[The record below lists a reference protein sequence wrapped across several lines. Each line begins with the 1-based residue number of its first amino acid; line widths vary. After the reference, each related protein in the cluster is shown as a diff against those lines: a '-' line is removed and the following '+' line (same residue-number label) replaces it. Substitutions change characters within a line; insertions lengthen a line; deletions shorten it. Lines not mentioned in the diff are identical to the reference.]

1 MKSPRLALI
10 AALVAL
16 PLATTTAPV
25 FAADAAHSHDSA
37 SHATMELKQGKKW
50 ETDAP
55 LRQGMNA
62 IHGYVS
68 TSLADA
74 GQGKMTPNNYDGLSR
89 NVMTQV
95 TYIVQNCKLEPEAD
109 AQLHI
114 LLANI
119 VQSVEAAEGKVAG
132 QERAEG
138 LTKMAQALNSYG
150 QYFDHP
156 GWKDL
161 DAVH

>member
-1 MKSPRLALI
+1 
-10 AALVAL
+10 
-16 PLATTTAPV
+16 
-25 FAADAAHSHDSA
+25 
-37 SHATMELKQGKKW
+37 
-50 ETDAP
+50 
-55 LRQGMNA
+55 
-62 IHGYVS
+62 
-68 TSLADA
+68 
-74 GQGKMTPNNYDGLSR
+74 MTPDNYDGLSR
-89 NVMTQV
+89 NVMTQA

-119 VQSVEAAEGKVAG
+119 VQAVEATEGKVAG
-132 QERAEG
+132 QERAGG

-150 QYFDHP
+150 MYFDHP